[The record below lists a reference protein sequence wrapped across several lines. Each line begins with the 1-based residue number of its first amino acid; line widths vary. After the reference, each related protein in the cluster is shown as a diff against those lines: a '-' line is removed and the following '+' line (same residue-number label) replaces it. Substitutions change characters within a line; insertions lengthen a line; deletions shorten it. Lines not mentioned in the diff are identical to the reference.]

1 MMKRLLF
8 SALTAL
14 CAFSANAA
22 VGDYVYTP
30 QGRFQITSETDL
42 MNGAGAFTSE
52 TLEGW
57 QALPETSKI
66 SDQFAVGVDGGVNY
80 AYSVKSDFYEGM
92 TFTTAN
98 LNPAKTYVVSYK
110 MRNAVESAPTIP
122 LYTLT
127 DTTATRVN
135 TANVVS
141 IKGAVDET
149 NVVTYNAG
157 TETTTDWVTY
167 CFAIEGD
174 GQQRT
179 LTISLNTMSTTLQIA
194 DMKIVE
200 AVKVA
205 DDRCQAQG

>member
-57 QALPETSKI
+57 QALPETSQI
-66 SDQFAVGVDGGVNY
+66 TDQFAVGVDGGVNY

-92 TFTTAN
+92 KFTTAN

-110 MRNAVESAPTIP
+110 M
-122 LYTLT
+122 
-127 DTTATRVN
+127 
-135 TANVVS
+135 
-141 IKGAVDET
+141 
-149 NVVTYNAG
+149 
-157 TETTTDWVTY
+157 
-167 CFAIEGD
+167 
-174 GQQRT
+174 
-179 LTISLNTMSTTLQIA
+179 
-194 DMKIVE
+194 
-200 AVKVA
+200 
-205 DDRCQAQG
+205 